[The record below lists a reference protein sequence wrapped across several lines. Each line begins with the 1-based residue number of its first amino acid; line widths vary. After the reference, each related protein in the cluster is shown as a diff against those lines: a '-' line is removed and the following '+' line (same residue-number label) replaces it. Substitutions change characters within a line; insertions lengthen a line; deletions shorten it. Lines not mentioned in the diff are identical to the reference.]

1 LSWVR
6 RKSATPRVA
15 AAALEGRR
23 PGNIEK
29 NEAGRFMPQPY
40 HSSSRWTTG
49 RN

>member
-1 LSWVR
+1 
-6 RKSATPRVA
+6 VA